1 MDERLADN
9 INDDPVVFMDCTM
22 PQILWTGATS
32 TIISLIIGFFIG
44 MLFRSVAIGFVIGI
58 LASLGLSW
66 LGLTRIQ
73 NLRHQNFDGWLDE
86 KLFLIKHNILV
97 SLGITESKLIHG
109 SERLG
114 KGART

>member
-9 INDDPVVFMDCTM
+9 INDDPVVYMDCTM
-22 PQILWTGATS
+22 PQILWTGAVS
-32 TIISLIIGFFIG
+32 TIISLVFGFVIGL
-44 MLFRSVAIGFVIGI
+44 LFGSFVIGFVIGI

-66 LGLTRIQ
+66 LGLTLIQ

-86 KLFLIKHNILV
+86 KLFLIKHDLLLL
-97 SLGITESKLIHG
+97 LGFTESKLIRG

-114 KGART
+114 KGARK